1 MENYLYELCKNR
13 RSIRR
18 YKEKHIDDTVINEII
33 KIENENEI
41 YSISTTE
48 NQNFNETRID
58 NAIKRLDVIK
68 EFPELGSGYKIAMR
82 DLSIRGAGDILGRE
96 QSGFIDTVG
105 IDLYLKLLNQAIN
118 KSKGLE
124 VEEENDDSKN
134 EKPLISVST
143 HIDDKYVDEAELK
156 ILIHKKINLV
166 DSYDSFCQVK
176 EELED
181 RFGKL
186 DQDMIIYMYEE
197 WFEKLAKALNITNIV
212 DNDKFV
218 DMTLP
223 VDVSNRIK
231 GDDLFIESYNLN
243 HNFRLNY
250 KDSSIHVILDKNKL
264 DKHYL
269 MYLIGILIKIRG
281 MIKEQN

>member
-1 MENYLYELCKNR
+1 
-13 RSIRR
+13 
-18 YKEKHIDDTVINEII
+18 
-33 KIENENEI
+33 
-41 YSISTTE
+41 
-48 NQNFNETRID
+48 
-58 NAIKRLDVIK
+58 
-68 EFPELGSGYKIAMR
+68 MR

-105 IDLYLKLLNQAIN
+105 IDLYLKLLNQAIK
-118 KSKGLE
+118 KSKGDD
-124 VEEENDDSKN
+124 VEEESEENKN

-166 DSYDSFCQVK
+166 DSYDSFCRIK
-176 EELED
+176 DELED

-186 DQDMIIYMYEE
+186 NEDMIIYMYEE
-197 WFEKLAKALNITNIV
+197 WFEKLAKSLNINNV
-212 DNDKFV
+212 LDNDKSV
-218 DMTLP
+218 DIALP
-223 VDVSNRIK
+223 VNISSKIK
-231 GDDLFIESYNLN
+231 GDELFIESYNLN

-250 KDSSIHVILDKNKL
+250 NNNEIHIILDKNKL

-269 MYLIGILIKIRG
+269 MYLIGILIKIRE